1 MNVGTLNSIVR
12 LACERAADDAFLEV
26 IGAGT
31 QTYAEA
37 YEAARKCAAAFRK
50 LGVGNGDIVAIVG
63 NNTFDTVHSWLGA
76 NLAGAAEATINPAY
90 RGASLEHALNTVR
103 ARVAVVEERYLAT
116 LRDSESALPHLRT
129 ILCSRRDR
137 EVGNANIPRFQ
148 RIEVLSLTQMTAS
161 SEPGPDAEPSVADV
175 ASVIFTSGTT
185 GPAKGVLMPHAQIH
199 ALACQTVR
207 GLRLTRKDTL
217 YTFHPLFHMAGKF
230 MGLLAMMM
238 AGGKVS
244 LDSGFDPTT
253 WLDRVRET
261 RATVG
266 LAHGPMIEM
275 VFGQPERPDDR
286 DHSMS
291 RIMAV
296 PLPKRIGPAFETR
309 FNVSA
314 IEVWGMTE
322 VNVPSWRPFD
332 EPSRP
337 GSCGK
342 VDLEAYDLRIVDP
355 ETDEERP
362 VGCQGE
368 IVIRHKKPWTIMQG
382 YLGAPEKT
390 VEAWRNLWFHTG
402 DIGYLDDEGYLYIL
416 DRLGDRIRRRAEN
429 ISSYDIEAAATS
441 HPDVL
446 EAAAIGVPSEFEG
459 DDDIK
464 LFVVLRPDAVFVPA
478 DIVRHLLRYLPHFMV
493 PRYIAP
499 IDALPRT
506 PTNKVRKS
514 ELRADTSGPG
524 AWDRKR
530 AGLALRDM
538 ASNLPTS

>member
-148 RIEVLSLTQMTAS
+148 RIEVLADADDCFERAWTGRRALSCRRGVGYLYVRHYGAS
-161 SEPGPDAEPSVADV
+161 E
-175 ASVIFTSGTT
+175 
-185 GPAKGVLMPHAQIH
+185 GVLMPHAQIH

-291 RIMAV
+291 RIMAA

-314 IEVWGMTE
+314 IEVWG
-322 VNVPSWRPFD
+322 
-332 EPSRP
+332 
-337 GSCGK
+337 
-342 VDLEAYDLRIVDP
+342 
-355 ETDEERP
+355 
-362 VGCQGE
+362 
-368 IVIRHKKPWTIMQG
+368 
-382 YLGAPEKT
+382 
-390 VEAWRNLWFHTG
+390 
-402 DIGYLDDEGYLYIL
+402 
-416 DRLGDRIRRRAEN
+416 
-429 ISSYDIEAAATS
+429 
-441 HPDVL
+441 
-446 EAAAIGVPSEFEG
+446 
-459 DDDIK
+459 
-464 LFVVLRPDAVFVPA
+464 
-478 DIVRHLLRYLPHFMV
+478 
-493 PRYIAP
+493 
-499 IDALPRT
+499 
-506 PTNKVRKS
+506 
-514 ELRADTSGPG
+514 
-524 AWDRKR
+524 
-530 AGLALRDM
+530 
-538 ASNLPTS
+538 